1 MQADEL
7 REAFSNFWAERGH
20 QVRNSASLI
29 PHEPSLLFT
38 VAGMVPFMPYFLGEE
53 QPPNSRMCTIQKC
66 VRAGGK
72 HNDLDDIGKTNRHFT
87 FFEMMGNFS
96 FGDYFKAEAV
106 PWAWE
111 FVTKVLNLDE
121 ERLWVTVHV
130 TDDEAEEIW
139 RKSVGLPAER
149 IQRLDK
155 DNWWAAGDTGPC
167 GPCSEIF
174 YDLGPEYG
182 KDGGPAEGDEDRFIE
197 VWNLVF
203 MQFSNDGS
211 GELTPLPQTGIDTGA
226 GLERLLAV
234 LQGVPSAWDI
244 DLFAPLLAEAERI
257 TGVGYGKN
265 SEADVSM
272 RIFADHARATAFLIS
287 DGVFPSNEDRGYV
300 LRRIIRRAV
309 RHAWTLGVNDVVM
322 PRLVEVVAD
331 VMGDHYPDLRK
342 NLDFIRDVVGREEE
356 RFRRTLATGLQ
367 ILDEAVADLNTG
379 DSLIGSVA
387 FQLHDTFG
395 FPVEVTEEIL
405 LERNL
410 SLDREGFD
418 AAMNVQ
424 RERARSARSEGPSA
438 ASEIHREIIDQFDVT
453 EFVRDSAR
461 VENARILS
469 VIELDDG
476 QVEVFLDKTPFY
488 AESGGQIG
496 DVGTITTDGGVVE
509 IEDCTYALPGL
520 HRHLGR
526 IAKGNVAAG
535 SEAVA
540 EIDDERRSAIRRNH
554 TGTHILHWALREVLG
569 EHVKQA
575 GSLVAQDRLR
585 FDFSHFEAVTA
596 SQLAEIEDLVNAELL
611 TNASCRHY
619 ETTMEHAQEVGAIA
633 FFGDKYGDM
642 VRVLEA
648 GPHSLELCGGTH
660 VTSLGDIGHLRVVSE
675 SSIGS
680 NLRRIEAITGLAT
693 VERLQNSETTLAEI
707 GDMLNASTE
716 EIAES
721 LRRRLNEMKELRNQV
736 KALQQV
742 AAGARAADLAA
753 ASEQGVVIARV
764 DGIER
769 DELRDLA
776 AAIRDRPEIRAVVLA
791 GAPQGGGVALVA
803 AVTPDG
809 ELKASNLIDEAAKA
823 VQGGFGRKGD
833 PPLIVA
839 GGKKVDGIEEA
850 LDLARTAAGLKGD

>member
-244 DLFAPLLAEAERI
+244 DLFAPLLVEAERI

-367 ILDEAVADLNTG
+367 ILDEAVADLNAG

-405 LERNL
+405 LERDL

-453 EFVRDSAR
+453 DFVRDSAR
-461 VENARILS
+461 VDNARILS

-496 DVGTITTDGGVVE
+496 DVGTITTDSGVVE

-596 SQLAEIEDLVNAELL
+596 SQLVEIEDLVNAELL

-660 VTSLGDIGHLRVVSE
+660 VTSLGDIGHLHVVSE

-707 GDMLNASTE
+707 GDMLNASAEAIT
-716 EIAES
+716 ES

-742 AAGARAADLAA
+742 AAGARAAALAA
-753 ASEQGVVIARV
+753 AADQGVVIARV

-839 GGKKVDGIEEA
+839 GGKKVDGIEDA
-850 LDLARTAAGLKGD
+850 LDLARSAAGLKGD

>member
-1 MQADEL
+1 MQASEL
-7 REAFSNFWAERGH
+7 RDAFSKFWTERGH
-20 QVRNSASLI
+20 QVRGSASLI

-53 QPPNSRMCTIQKC
+53 QPPAPRLCTIQKC

-72 HNDLDDIGKTNRHFT
+72 HNDLDDIGRTNRHFT

-96 FGDYFKAEAV
+96 FGDYFKAEAI

-121 ERLWVTVHV
+121 DRLWVTVHV
-130 TDDEAEEIW
+130 SDDDAEDIW
-139 RKSVGLPAER
+139 RSSVGLPANR

-182 KDGGPAEGDEDRFIE
+182 DDGGPADGSEDRFIE

-244 DLFAPLLAEAERI
+244 DLFAPLLAEAEEI
-257 TGVGYGKN
+257 TGLAYGEN

-272 RIFADHARATAFLIS
+272 RIFADHARATALLIS

-309 RHAWTLGVNDVVM
+309 RHAWILGVEEVVM
-322 PRLVEVVAD
+322 PRLVEVVAE
-331 VMGDHYPDLRK
+331 VMGDHYPEVRK
-342 NLDFIRDVVGREEE
+342 NLEFVRDVVGREEE
-356 RFRRTLATGLQ
+356 RFRRTLATGSQ
-367 ILDEAVADLNTG
+367 ILDEAVAGLNEG
-379 DSLIGSVA
+379 DPLLGSVA

-405 LERNL
+405 LERSL
-410 SLDREGFD
+410 TLDRKGFD
-418 AAMNVQ
+418 IAMNEQ
-424 RERARSARSEGPSA
+424 RERARAARSDGPSA
-438 ASEIHREIIDQFDVT
+438 ASEVYREIVEQFGVT

-461 VENARILS
+461 VDGARVLS
-469 VIELDDG
+469 VIELDDS
-476 QVEVFLDKTPFY
+476 QVEVFLDRTPFY
-488 AESGGQIG
+488 AESGGQVG
-496 DVGTITTDGGVVE
+496 DAGTITTHSGI
-509 IEDCTYALPGL
+509 IEVDDCTFALPGL
-520 HRHLGR
+520 HRHIGR
-526 IAKGNVAAG
+526 VVTG
-535 SEAVA
+535 SVSTGSQAVA
-540 EIDDERRSAIRRNH
+540 EIDDERRSAVRRNH

-569 EHVKQA
+569 DHVKQA
-575 GSLVAQDRLR
+575 GSLVAPDRLR
-585 FDFSHFEAVTA
+585 FDFSHFEAVTP
-596 SQLAEIEDLVNAELL
+596 SQLVEIEDLANSELL

-648 GPHSLELCGGTH
+648 GQHSLELCGGTH
-660 VTSLGDIGHLRVVSE
+660 VKALGDIGHLRVVSE

-680 NLRRIEAITGLAT
+680 NLRRIEAVTGSAA
-693 VERLQNSETTLAEI
+693 VERLQNAETTLAEI
-707 GDMLNASTE
+707 GDLLNASTDE
-716 EIAES
+716 VTEA
-721 LRRRLNEMKELRNQV
+721 LRRRLGEMKELRNQV
-736 KALQQV
+736 RALQTV
-742 AAGARAADLAA
+742 AAGARSAELAESA
-753 ASEQGVVIARV
+753 ESGVVIARL
-764 DGIER
+764 DGLER

-776 AAIRDRPEIRAVVLA
+776 AATRDRPGIRAVVLV
-791 GAPQGGGVALVA
+791 GAPEGGGVALVA
-803 AVTPDG
+803 AVIPDG
-809 ELKASNLIDEAAKA
+809 EFDAANLIEEAAKA
-823 VQGGFGRKGD
+823 VEGGFGRKGN

-850 LDLARTAAGLKGD
+850 LTHVRVAAGLGGG

>member
-244 DLFAPLLAEAERI
+244 DLFAPLLVEAERI

-424 RERARSARSEGPSA
+424 RERARSARSEGPSV

-660 VTSLGDIGHLRVVSE
+660 VTSLGDIGHLHVVSE

>member
-424 RERARSARSEGPSA
+424 RERARSARSEGPSV

-453 EFVRDSAR
+453 DFVRDSAR

-526 IAKGNVAAG
+526 IAKGTVAAG